1 MASGP
6 PPASGPA
13 NGTTGSASSRGA
25 LSLAPKP
32 LVQAGTRLA
41 AIDVGS
47 NAIRLVIGEV
57 EASGEIRVLK
67 KYREGVRLGKD
78 TFSTGAISKKCAERT
93 LETFVKFKTFLK
105 EQNVRHLRAVGTSA
119 LREASNSKTIVAEI
133 EKLTGIKVDVIDGL
147 EEGRLIFSAVANRVD
162 LGGSRSV
169 LIDIGGGSVEVT
181 FAEGHKIKATQS
193 FPLGTVRLLEI
204 LEQRGLKEK
213 HLPTIIEENFR
224 PLRAFLRE
232 QLKGKPVEFA
242 IGTGGNFECLGK
254 LRVALLSKTSIYSM
268 TFEELTEL
276 TDHLA
281 SMTVKE
287 RIQFLRLKNDRAD
300 VVVPAALVTLAV
312 MEAIP
317 TDTLNIPFVGL
328 RDGILGSLL
337 LGLVTT

>member
-1 MASGP
+1 MASGFP
-6 PPASGPA
+6 PSSGPA
-13 NGTTGSASSRGA
+13 NGLIGPVNARGSLA
-25 LSLAPKP
+25 LAPKP
-32 LVQAGTRLA
+32 SIQPGTRLA

-47 NAIRLVIGEV
+47 NAIRLVIGEIDT
-57 EASGEIRVLK
+57 SGEIRVLK
-67 KYREGVRLGKD
+67 KYRESVRLGKD
-78 TFSTGAISKKCAERT
+78 TFSQGSISKKCAERT

-105 EQNVRHLRAVGTSA
+105 EQNVKHVRAVGTSA
-119 LREASNSKTIVAEI
+119 LREASNSKALVGEI
-133 EKLTGIKVDVIDGL
+133 AKLTGIQVEVIDGL

-162 LGGSRSV
+162 LDGSRSV

-181 FAEGHKIKATQS
+181 IAEGHKIKATRS
-193 FPLGTVRLLEI
+193 FPLGTVRMLEI

-213 HLPTIIEENFR
+213 HLPPIIEENFR
-224 PLRAFLRE
+224 PVRNYLRE
-232 QLKGKPVEFA
+232 QLKGKAVDFA

-287 RIQFLRLKNDRAD
+287 RVQFLRLKNDRAD
-300 VVVPAALVTLAV
+300 VVVPAALVTLAI
-312 MEAIP
+312 MESIP

-328 RDGILGSLL
+328 RDGILASLL
-337 LGLVTT
+337 A